1 MAWYPLCPARIDLQE
16 EAELVLGKE
25 LVLCDLE
32 RSGRVFVGQSVNQ
45 ALLTGLAN
53 TTFSLPSWEKPQLTG
68 TETMPWCGGE
78 QLEKKS
84 LMKLLEK
91 KLLMKLLKF

>member
-1 MAWYPLCPARIDLQE
+1 MKQ
-16 EAELVLGKE
+16 
-25 LVLCDLE
+25 
-32 RSGRVFVGQSVNQ
+32 
-45 ALLTGLAN
+45 
-53 TTFSLPSWEKPQLTG
+53 KPQLTG

-78 QLEKKS
+78 QLEKKL